1 MVGKAFLAAF
11 VASCFLGA
19 LPPVLFLAVCLV
31 LAIVFVGR
39 KHQFPA
45 NALVVFLFWLVYQS
59 MEVSVDGGMG
69 GCGYSSVG
77 ISVDGDIRRHKY
89 SLEWCIDGLG

>member
-1 MVGKAFLAAF
+1 MVGIAFLAAF

-39 KHQFPA
+39 KDQFPA

-69 GCGYSSVG
+69 GWGYWSVG
-77 ISVDGDIRRHKY
+77 ISVDGDIRRRYY